1 MNYNKSADCYAKLV
15 CNKAEDERVVGI
27 HFLGPNAG
35 EVIQG
40 FAVAIRKGATK
51 SDFDHTVGI
60 HPTMAEEFTTMKAI
74 AGSADEEKTGCW
86 GWSWVHCP
94 WVAWFLV
101 VGMREYS

>member
-74 AGSADEEKTGCW
+74 AGSADEEKTGC
-86 GWSWVHCP
+86 
-94 WVAWFLV
+94 
-101 VGMREYS
+101 